1 MALVEQFGDRVV
13 SQMVLDDRWKSWVI
27 AALKR
32 ERPQSTTAPEQMTRI
47 ESALSNLRKQH
58 KWGHISDEE
67 YMREW
72 TGLERQLKL
81 ISPREVDIKI
91 PNLERGAE
99 LLGQMRNLWHH
110 PGVTDHQREE
120 LVKEV
125 FRTMTIEGKEFM
137 TVEPK
142 PQYAPLFASIIV
154 AQKYGSREPR
164 PPPSPPRTQIVRAF
178 ACSESLFAAIC
189 HFCDFFRSNDL
200 SHGKAV

>member
-1 MALVEQFGDRVV
+1 MALVDQFGDRVV

-32 ERPQSTTAPEQMTRI
+32 DRPQSTTAPEQMARI
-47 ESALSNLRKQH
+47 KSALANLQKQH
-58 KWGHISDEE
+58 QWGHISDDE
-67 YMREW
+67 YLREW
-72 TGLERQLKL
+72 NGLERQLKL
-81 ISPREVDIKI
+81 ISPRDVDIKI

-99 LLGQMRNLWHH
+99 LLSRLRNLWSH

-125 FRTMTIEGKEFM
+125 FRSLTIEGKEFM

-154 AQKYGSREPR
+154 APKYGSREPR
-164 PPPSPPRTQIVRAF
+164 PPPSPPRTQTVRTLA
-178 ACSESLFAAIC
+178 
-189 HFCDFFRSNDL
+189 
-200 SHGKAV
+200 